1 MRRPEA
7 PDLDAGLPRAL
18 ERRLARRYGQ
28 SAGRRVRLAAALRAI
43 VVLVRRHPRAAL
55 DMAGAGIVQASR
67 TSVRELAARL
77 GRYDRSAAAR
87 PRRPLTRREL
97 RAFRRLLDR
106 EAEAPSKNS

>member
-28 SAGRRVRLAAALRAI
+28 SAGRRVRLAAAVRAI
-43 VVLVRRHPRAAL
+43 VVLVHRHPRAAL
-55 DMAGAGIVQASR
+55 DIAGAGIVQASR
-67 TSVRELAARL
+67 SSVRELTARL
-77 GRYDRSAAAR
+77 GRYDRPQAAKT
-87 PRRPLTRREL
+87 RRRLTRREM

-106 EAEAPSKNS
+106 EAEG

>member
-7 PDLDAGLPRAL
+7 PDLDTGLPRAL
-18 ERRLARRYGQ
+18 ERRLARRYGR

-43 VVLVRRHPRAAL
+43 VVLVRRHPRAVL
-55 DMAGAGIVQASR
+55 DMAGAGMVQASR
-67 TSVRELAARL
+67 TGVRELTARL
-77 GRYDRSAAAR
+77 GRYDRPAVAR

-106 EAEAPSKNS
+106 EGDVRSG